1 MNSFSVPNH
10 IVLRGGG
17 YYWILLMDAQK
28 TWLCLPFRWSKQ
40 RWQICTQCSMPVD
53 PTLTMWHVLWI
64 KDRSSLTWDC
74 HTILIIIIMCSYHAF
89 INALSAHMIHTN
101 LNTIFHTHARDSRTK
116 TIYIRHYMKT
126 CYFLY
131 CHRVLCFCTVKLGVW
146 GVY

>member
-1 MNSFSVPNH
+1 MNSFSVPNY

-17 YYWILLMDAQK
+17 IIEYCWWMLKKA
-28 TWLCLPFRWSKQ
+28 WLCLPFRWSKQ

-64 KDRSSLTWDC
+64 KDRSSLMWDC
-74 HTILIIIIMCSYHAF
+74 YIILIIMYTYHAF

-101 LNTIFHTHARDSRTK
+101 LNTIFYTHARDSRTK

-131 CHRVLCFCTVKLGVW
+131 CHRVLCFCTVKLDVW